1 MLAINQGLVEL
12 GDQLIAV
19 INLHNNVVVGAKD

>member
-19 INLHNNVVVGAKD
+19 INLHNNVVEGAKY